1 MSFRVRSRLFDGPT
15 ALSVA
20 ALTMAAVS
28 ANHAS
33 AQATSPVPVAQH
45 TEAVVVPAPVA
56 NQLTVS
62 MAAGATLNAG
72 NTRAYAGNAG
82 GRLGLIRPPH
92 QLTVEALG
100 TMGYA
105 RATPQADVEQTSA
118 NVIGRGRYDLFLSR
132 MDALFLAVAPR
143 RDTFAGLNLRLQ
155 NQAGYLRNLYF
166 PADSHRL
173 WTELG
178 YDLTY
183 DVFARITTPVVTD
196 ITTMVVDP
204 DPANPGPIT
213 KTTTSSSKPDSE
225 IIHSARIFL
234 GYTNLTYPVANLNL
248 GVETLYDFQ
257 DSKNVR
263 VNGLAEITSSITGS
277 FKLGIQSRVF
287 FDNVP
292 VKPAGAPAFNK
303 TDAVIAVQVIYTF
316 DSLAGQPAAPVCD
329 CTAAVAEAHASCP
342 QPAPESAPV
351 VIEPG
356 PSAPAAE
363 AAPAEAAPA
372 APAPAAE
379 PAAPATP

>member
-1 MSFRVRSRLFDGPT
+1 MSIHVRSRLADGLR
-15 ALSVA
+15 ALGVA
-20 ALTMAAVS
+20 AVAMSAVS
-28 ANHAS
+28 VSHVS
-33 AQATSPVPVAQH
+33 AQAAPVPAKQH
-45 TEAVVVPAPVA
+45 AEAAAAPAPVA
-56 NQLTVS
+56 NQLTAS
-62 MAAGATLNAG
+62 MAAGATINAG

-105 RATPQADVEQTSA
+105 RATPGATVEQTSG

-132 MDALFLAVAPR
+132 MDALFVAMAPR

-155 NQAGYLRNLYF
+155 NQVGYLRNLYF

-183 DVFARITTPVVTD
+183 DVFSSITTTTTTDVTAEVND
-196 ITTMVVDP
+196 LIPTDYAGTL
-204 DPANPGPIT
+204 T
-213 KTTTSSSKPDSE
+213 QTTTSTSKPKSDVV
-225 IIHSARIFL
+225 HSARIFF

-248 GVETLYDFQ
+248 GAEMLYDFA
-257 DSKNVR
+257 DSENVR
-263 VNGLAEITSSITGS
+263 VNGVAEVTSSISGA

-292 VKPAGAPAFNK
+292 VATPAGGRPFGK
-303 TDAVIAVQVIYTF
+303 TDAVVAVQLIYTF
-316 DSLAGQPAAPVCD
+316 DSLAGQVAAPCD
-329 CTAAVAEAHASCP
+329 CTAAVAEANAACQRAS
-342 QPAPESAPV
+342 
-351 VIEPG
+351 EP
-356 PSAPAAE
+356 E
-363 AAPAEAAPA
+363 AATIVEPA
-372 APAPAAE
+372 